1 MMCCDL
7 NDTKKMHLNI
17 PNTLTLIRIGF
28 IPLIMLM
35 FYLPYEWARPAS
47 SWMYF
52 VACITDLFD
61 GYFARKYNQASALG
75 AFLDPVADKLIVTV
89 ILLLLAVAQ
98 PDPQGNEVTTFIIVM
113 GALIIISREIII
125 SALREWMAQLGKH
138 ASVKVSTLGKYKTAA
153 QMWAIGFLLYRDEFF
168 GIPCHITGVVLL
180 VLASVLT
187 VISMVVYLKAG
198 WEVIKEEN

>member
-1 MMCCDL
+1 M
-7 NDTKKMHLNI
+7 NLNI

-28 IPLIMLM
+28 IPLIILM

-61 GYFARKYNQASALG
+61 GYIARKYNQSSALG

-98 PDPQGNEVTTFIIVM
+98 PDPAGTELTTFIIVM
-113 GALIIISREIII
+113 GAIIIIGREIII
-125 SALREWMAQLGKH
+125 SALREWMAPLGQG
-138 ASVKVSTLGKYKTAA
+138 ASVSVSMLGKYKTAA

-168 GIPCHITGVVLL
+168 GIPCHQVGVVLL

-198 WEVIKEEN
+198 WEVIKKENNPDNT